1 MRVLTVLRQV
11 LDAEETVRVQNGSVD
26 LENSKLVMDG
36 MDEYGVEQAIRLKEG
51 GIAEEVIALAI
62 GAPRVQ
68 DALRTALAL
77 GADRAIHVTTTEL
90 LDPLA
95 VSKVV
100 AQVATEENVDLILTG
115 GQQAD
120 WDSHALGPA
129 TAERLGWPQV
139 TWTSALEI
147 RDGVATG
154 KHDVDEGSESFR
166 VSLPL
171 VVTTQQGLNEPRYPT
186 VPNIMRA
193 KKKELRQDS
202 LDRFQ
207 VAPRVRFVSAEIQVK
222 TRMRKVLDGKD
233 PVAAASQLV
242 DFLRDEARVIA

>member
-11 LDAEETVRVQNGSVD
+11 LDAEETVRVQHGAVD
-26 LENSKLVMDG
+26 LESSKLVMDA
-36 MDEYGVEQAIRLKEG
+36 MDEYGVEQAIRLREAG
-51 GIAEEVIALAI
+51 AAEEVIALAV
-62 GAPRVQ
+62 GTGRVQ

-77 GADRAIHVTTTEL
+77 GADRAIHVTATEM

-100 AQVATEENVDLILTG
+100 AQVAKEEKVDLILTG

-147 RDGVATG
+147 QGGVATG

-193 KKKELRQDS
+193 KKKELRQET

-207 VAPRVRFVSAEIQVK
+207 TTPNVRVVSAEIQVK

-233 PVAAASQLV
+233 PAAAASQLV
-242 DFLRDEARVIA
+242 DFLRNEARVIQ